1 MAKRCMSCG
10 AENKDDAK
18 YCRKCG
24 KRLALACPECGAE
37 VEQDDEFCSNCG
49 HKLGGDAEQPESE
62 AQKDRSKEKT
72 SPWGKS
78 WEKFP
83 WVHTTGGVV
92 PPLPFPQFIKNLSEI
107 MGKKDDAKEDEKE
120 DTVHC
125 DSCGREFSR
134 AKEEAADAVCEF
146 CNRKLSDIRK
156 AVGPIFDILEEQKK
170 K

>member
-62 AQKDRSKEKT
+62 AHKERSKE
-72 SPWGKS
+72 
-78 WEKFP
+78 
-83 WVHTTGGVV
+83 
-92 PPLPFPQFIKNLSEI
+92 
-107 MGKKDDAKEDEKE
+107 
-120 DTVHC
+120 TVAPC
-125 DSCGREFSR
+125 
-134 AKEEAADAVCEF
+134 A
-146 CNRKLSDIRK
+146 
-156 AVGPIFDILEEQKK
+156 QT
-170 K
+170 